1 MTEEYHPKIYA
12 YAYARVSTDD
22 KEQNPESQLIRIRS
36 YAKEHGIT
44 LLGEYRDESTGTNTN
59 RNGLAS
65 MLGDLSLNAMYLDPG
80 KVSQVIV
87 LDADRFSRNMKDA
100 NKVLNEFDRLGVRLV
115 YVANDSLDI
124 TTPEGYLI
132 NQVKSF
138 GAQAF
143 TDGHALKVKA
153 GLERARAEGKK
164 LGRPSKRADDFI
176 STDMLLTFAQK
187 GYSMGRLAKIYKCS
201 RPTISRT
208 LKAEGKLDE
217 FKEYYEKAIE
227 QGLTGDTVKDDDHN
241 EEPITAQ

>member
-1 MTEEYHPKIYA
+1 MDDEYHPKIYA

-59 RNGLAS
+59 RSGLS
-65 MLGDLSLNAMYLDPG
+65 MMLGDLNLNAIYIDPG

-100 NKVLNEFDRLGVRLV
+100 NRVLNEFDRLGVRLV

-132 NQVKSF
+132 NQVKAF

-153 GLERARAEGKK
+153 GLERAKAEGKK
-164 LGRPSKRADDFI
+164 LGRPMKRSDDFI
-176 STDMLLTFAQK
+176 SSDMLLVFASK
-187 GYSMGRLAKIYKCS
+187 GYSMGHLAKIYKCS
-201 RPTISRT
+201 RTTIMRR
-208 LKAEGKLDE
+208 LKTDGKLDD
-217 FKEYYEKAIE
+217 FKEIYEKAVS
-227 QGLTGDTVKDDDHN
+227 QGLTGEISTDMEN
-241 EEPITAQ
+241 NGEPSTAQ

>member
-1 MTEEYHPKIYA
+1 MTEEEYHPHIYA

-22 KEQNPESQLIRIRS
+22 KDQNPESQLIKIRS
-36 YAKEHGIT
+36 YAKDHGIT

-59 RNGLAS
+59 RKGLAAL
-65 MLGDLSLNAMYLDPG
+65 LGDLSLNAMFLDPG

-87 LDADRFSRNMKDA
+87 LDADRFSRNMKDT

-115 YVANDSLDI
+115 YVANDSLDV

-153 GLERARAEGKK
+153 GLERARSEGKK
-164 LGRPSKRADDFI
+164 LGRPSKRTNDFI
-176 STDMLLTFAQK
+176 SCDMLLIFAQK
-187 GYSMGRLAKIYKCS
+187 GYSMGKLAKIYKCS
-201 RPTISRT
+201 RPTIARV
-208 LKAEGKLDE
+208 LRAEGKLDD
-217 FKEYYEKAIE
+217 FKQLYEDAISKGLAGDVESE
-227 QGLTGDTVKDDDHN
+227 QISTDAHSTL
-241 EEPITAQ
+241 